1 MDNILSRICELC
13 IDTKA
18 AGGEVNYRAT
28 GLHPGHELPQF
39 RELTGKKWEQMG
51 PETEG

>member
-1 MDNILSRICELC
+1 MSCL

-39 RELTGKKWEQMG
+39 RQLTGKICEKMD